1 MSLAHQF
8 AYIAQHGYYHN
19 SGTRRR
25 KAFSPKPG
33 SHDDGPSGGPLL
45 GGIGTPAFGRN
56 LSGVFDRWHLQ
67 PGYHAVREIRSA
79 QLLVWWKAVPDEN
92 CEPAGP
98 SGFES
103 TGCRALSLESADITM
118 ETAVLFP
125 FSIERFTEDKMPIE
139 VYLRFFS
146 PVVPGVLSAAAM
158 PAVYIDIELYNRSP
172 AQLEAAAALFWPNQ
186 LGWRQP
192 IDSSESETV
201 CSWPARG
208 NYGNI
213 NLPVQTA
220 LAPKLNSAAV
230 VQTRN
235 PALPVQRD
243 LEGEVLMAVYGE
255 HGRVEVSREL
265 SFKTEANGTGLPA
278 EDQQYTFPWVRRHF
292 SLHGRLPQSEESWQ
306 ARCHEG
312 IGSAV
317 AARVPLA
324 PGSSSGERVDGH
336 STARLHFLLVHDLP
350 LVEFGGGRVWQRA
363 YCRHYGSSG
372 RNALKIATDAV
383 SGKQEWEERIR
394 EWQRRIAK
402 GSLINDLYFLV
413 GGGTAWVSGTG
424 THPSAS
430 AETGRS
436 DPGCQPHFA
445 LLEGFD
451 TGYFYYNTFD
461 LWVYAF
467 PALLSGWQPL
477 AAGVFEE
484 YLCSVALEDQTERI
498 IYRPAER
505 RQVLVPG
512 KIPHDLGSAMED
524 PWYEVNA
531 YSWRDDPN
539 VWRDH
544 NPGFIL
550 SFYLFRRFAGDRI
563 TAAEYRR
570 LVQAAEYMLSQD
582 RDEDGLPE
590 HSEFGDSTWDALSL
604 SGIGAYSGALAIGAL
619 GVMGRLGAEH
629 DTALAERYR
638 QLAAAAVQSYQKA
651 LWNGQYFNSS
661 SEGKYRR
668 AIQADALFGV
678 YLADLAGLRWV
689 PDQKDGPSAGNRG
702 ALLPVEQIRSHLL
715 AVYEYNF
722 RGYKNGRVGPLLVSN
737 PENQG
742 YRRDGGEDLQLG
754 EVIVGSAWAYAAM
767 LDYYGLERE
776 AEAVETALVRTLYEH
791 SGLQFRTPAA
801 WDGEGRFRAPL
812 NMRPLASW
820 FLHLNEIC
828 GRPVV

>member
-1 MSLAHQF
+1 MNLARQF

-19 SGTRRR
+19 SGTRGS

-33 SHDDGPSGGPLL
+33 SHDDGPPGGPFL
-45 GGIGTPAFGRN
+45 GGIGSPAFGRN

-67 PGYHAVREIRSA
+67 PGYHAVRDIRSA
-79 QLLVWWKAVPDEN
+79 QLLVWWKTTPDED

-98 SGFES
+98 GGFES
-103 TGCRALSLESADITM
+103 TGCRALSLESVGITM

-125 FSIERFTEDKMPIE
+125 FTIERFSEDDMPIE

-146 PVVPGVLSAAAM
+146 PVVPDDLAAAAL
-158 PAVYIDIELYNRSP
+158 PAVYIDSELYNRSP
-172 AQLEAAAALFWPNQ
+172 AQLEAAVALFWPNQ

-213 NLPVQTA
+213 NVAVQTS
-220 LAPKLNSAAV
+220 LASQLTSAAV
-230 VQTRN
+230 LQTRN
-235 PALPVQRD
+235 PDLPVQRD
-243 LEGEVLMAVYGE
+243 LEGEVLLAVYSE
-255 HGRVEVSREL
+255 DSRVEVSREI
-265 SFKTEANGTGLPA
+265 SFKTEANGTGIPA
-278 EDQQYTFPWVRRHF
+278 EAQPYTFPWVRRYF
-292 SLHGRLPQSEESWQ
+292 NLHGRLPQSEESWR

-312 IGSAV
+312 LGSAV
-317 AARVPLA
+317 AGRVRLA
-324 PGSSSGERVDGH
+324 PVRHAGDGVEKYSS
-336 STARLHFLLVHDLP
+336 ARLHFLLIHDLP

-372 RNALKIATDAV
+372 RNALEIAADAI
-383 SGKQEWEERIR
+383 SGKQGWEESIQQ
-394 EWQRRIAK
+394 WQRRIAK

-413 GGGTAWVSGTG
+413 GGGTAWVSEAV
-424 THPSAS
+424 THPSDS
-430 AETGRS
+430 SEPGKS
-436 DPGCQPHFA
+436 DPGRQPHFA

-461 LWVYAF
+461 LWLYAF
-467 PALLSGWQPL
+467 PALMFGWQPL
-477 AAGVFEE
+477 AAGVFED
-484 YLCSVALEDQTERI
+484 YLHSVTLEDQTERI

-505 RQVLVPG
+505 RPVLLPG

-524 PWYEVNA
+524 PWYELNA

-544 NPGFIL
+544 NPGFIV
-550 SFYLFRRFAGDRI
+550 SYYLFRRYAGECI
-563 TAAEYRR
+563 TAAEYRI
-570 LVQAAEYMLSQD
+570 LAQAAEYMLGQD
-582 RDEDGLPE
+582 SDKDGLPE

-619 GVMGRLGAEH
+619 AVMSRLSAEH
-629 DTALAERYR
+629 DSASSERYR
-638 QLAAAAVQSYQKA
+638 QLASRAVRSYQKA
-651 LWNGQYFNSS
+651 LWNGHYFNSS

-678 YLADLAGLRWV
+678 YLADLAGLRKL
-689 PDQKDGPSAGNRG
+689 PDENAGPASGARG
-702 ALLPVEQIRSHLL
+702 ALLPAAQIRSHLL

-737 PENQG
+737 PERQS
-742 YRRDGGEDLQLG
+742 YRRDGGEDLQLD

-776 AEAVETALVRTLYEH
+776 AEAVETALVRTLYED

-820 FLHLNEIC
+820 FLHLNEVR
-828 GRPVV
+828 GRLS